1 MSKDIT
7 LDMIEVEQVG
17 ALLLKLPKGL
27 GFKTLIS
34 GLRSASRPMIK
45 DMKSRASFSKR
56 VQRSIGVKASR
67 KQPAVWLG
75 IHRHLLKRT
84 GAYWWRFYEFGTTIR
99 KPRKAKFL
107 RFWSVQLQALI
118 SVRQTAAIKERP
130 FLRPA
135 IDSKLKVVEKGVILN
150 VRKALLR
157 FLKRHKKR

>member
-7 LDMIEVEQVG
+7 LDMIEVKQLST
-17 ALLLKLPKGL
+17 LLLKLPKGV

-34 GLRSASRPMIK
+34 GLRSASKPMVK
-45 DMKSRASFSKR
+45 DMKARASFSKR
-56 VQRSIGVKASR
+56 VQRSIGIKASKR
-67 KQPAVWLG
+67 QPAVWIG

-84 GAYWWRFYEFGTTIR
+84 KAYFWRFYEFGTTIR
-99 KPRKAKFL
+99 RPRKAQFL

-118 SVRQTAAIKERP
+118 SVKQTAAIKERP

-135 IDSKLKVVEKGVILN
+135 IDAKLKEVGKGVILN
-150 VRKALLR
+150 IRKALLR